1 MDFSPYLLV
10 HELCVEICGQRFVVK
25 SSSGAENIPS
35 SFEFRENFRMQ
46 ARKLRVFISKPLWFI
61 QEALS
66 RHDEVLH
73 RSARLVQHYLHVDV
87 FRSYYTYRK
96 VVFRSQGFHL
106 NGEVRSCVWIVG
118 KQINLF
124 RVAKGDRGLQAPFQE
139 FRSYEQFTGEA
150 RHVPVYA
157 NFFGK

>member
-1 MDFSPYLLV
+1 
-10 HELCVEICGQRFVVK
+10 
-25 SSSGAENIPS
+25 
-35 SFEFRENFRMQ
+35 MQ

-106 NGEVRSCVWIVG
+106 SGEVRSCVWIVG